1 MLERSRSKDAE
12 DFAIKLAQD
21 FATRY
26 RPKTEQN
33 DASAAVIARAVD
45 DVCNRAA
52 DFQRAR
58 HLGLFGRAK
67 FGTAFKLQ
75 LAELGYPE
83 DFVDEFTRRLLISM
97 SGK

>member
-1 MLERSRSKDAE
+1 MLERLLAKGVE

-21 FATRY
+21 FAARHS
-26 RPKTEQN
+26 PQEG
-33 DASAAVIARAVD
+33 ASDVNAAVLARAVD

-58 HLGLFGRAK
+58 RLGIYGKAK
-67 FGTAFKLQ
+67 FGTAFKLH
-75 LAELGYPE
+75 LAELGYPDE
-83 DFVDEFTRRLLISM
+83 FVDEFTRRLLISM